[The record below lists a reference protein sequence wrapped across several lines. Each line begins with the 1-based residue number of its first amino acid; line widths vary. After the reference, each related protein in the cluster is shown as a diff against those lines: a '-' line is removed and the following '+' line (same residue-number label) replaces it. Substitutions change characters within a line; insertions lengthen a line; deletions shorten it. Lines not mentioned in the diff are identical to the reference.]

1 MNGWDAQGAP
11 GGFEGL
17 AFESAKAEPTAT
29 HAPAMSPALMRSDL
43 LCRCL
48 AGAIAAPTGWAAGAP
63 LLWALLRQLPPRAP
77 NLDSAVA
84 LNHFGSTELA
94 AQASERLVIEH

>member
-1 MNGWDAQGAP
+1 MTFFAAV
-11 GGFEGL
+11 
-17 AFESAKAEPTAT
+17 
-29 HAPAMSPALMRSDL
+29 SPAQSQRLPVELRE
-43 LCRCL
+43 
-48 AGAIAAPTGWAAGAP
+48 PP

>member
-1 MNGWDAQGAP
+1 VNGWDAQGAP

-63 LLWALLRQLPPRAP
+63 FTVGAFAP
-77 NLDSAVA
+77 AAPEGTEFGFCCCVESFWLD
-84 LNHFGSTELA
+84 
-94 AQASERLVIEH
+94 